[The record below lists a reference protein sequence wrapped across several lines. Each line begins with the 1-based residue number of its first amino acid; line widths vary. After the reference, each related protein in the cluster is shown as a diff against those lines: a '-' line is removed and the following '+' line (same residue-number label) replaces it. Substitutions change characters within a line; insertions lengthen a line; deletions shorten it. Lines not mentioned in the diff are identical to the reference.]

1 MFYDDEEEV
10 YNQEQDVFLEIEY
23 DVNDYMVFKKYQ
35 PEKTEDFYYE

>member
-23 DVNDYMVFKKYQ
+23 INDYMVFKKYQ
-35 PEKTEDFYYE
+35 SEKAEDFYYE